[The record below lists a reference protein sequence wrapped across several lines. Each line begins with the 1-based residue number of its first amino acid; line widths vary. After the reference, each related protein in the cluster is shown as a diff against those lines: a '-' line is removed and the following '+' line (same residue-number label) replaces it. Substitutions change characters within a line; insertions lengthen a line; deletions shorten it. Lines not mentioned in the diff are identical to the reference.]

1 MLATVALATSCDGS
15 SARSATVPVD
25 RVTGV
30 WKSGEA
36 TLALTADHTFTA
48 SGLNEG
54 KLTDTGCPVGHADGD
69 WAFFADQGDGLYVT
83 SRQAR
88 SGSEVGLSF
97 TEPSDEPCRL
107 TLTVVDDDTYA
118 PRPTRT
124 FLATWASAH
133 SRALIPGRVPCR
145 LCWAGH
151 HCRYPVRRRPIGGS
165 RVEASGPGDTLPLQ

>member
-1 MLATVALATSCDGS
+1 VPRTLLAPAVRWTAAVLVNVALATACDGS
-15 SARSATVPVD
+15 SARTATVPVD

-30 WKSGEA
+30 WKSGKA

-83 SRQAR
+83 SQQAR
-88 SGSEVGLSF
+88 SGSEIGLSF

-107 TLTVVDDDTYA
+107 PLTVVDDD
-118 PRPTRT
+118 
-124 FLATWASAH
+124 
-133 SRALIPGRVPCR
+133 
-145 LCWAGH
+145 
-151 HCRYPVRRRPIGGS
+151 
-165 RVEASGPGDTLPLQ
+165 DTLCVMSDPDVTCDLGVRFTHER

>member
-1 MLATVALATSCDGS
+1 MPRTLLAPAVRWTAAVLVTVALATACDGS
-15 SARSATVPVD
+15 SARTATVPVD

-88 SGSEVGLSF
+88 SGSEIGLSF

-107 TLTVVDDDTYA
+107 TLTVVDDDT
-118 PRPTRT
+118 
-124 FLATWASAH
+124 LCATSD
-133 SRALIPGRVPCR
+133 PDVPCD
-145 LCWAGH
+145 LG
-151 HCRYPVRRRPIGGS
+151 VRFTRER
-165 RVEASGPGDTLPLQ
+165 